1 MKMKTLVISCL
12 IVLLL
17 AVTVGLL
24 AYNHL
29 PYWMISWRL
38 TPKTDYSKEYSD
50 TAFSRITNGMARTNI
65 LSLLGTPLRS
75 FAADNITF
83 LVYSDIGHYTSV
95 WEKAYYQRWL
105 AVGKNDD
112 VVYIFNRTIT
122 TEQDPC
128 WPVCSWQ
135 AGPNGGRIAKVT
147 ETYAN
152 K

>member
-1 MKMKTLVISCL
+1 MKHKAIIIGC
-12 IVLLL
+12 LLL
-17 AVTVGLL
+17 ILL
-24 AYNHL
+24 ATIAAFLVCRLN
-29 PYWMISWRL
+29 PYWTYPWRF
-38 TPKTDYSKEYSD
+38 TPKTVYSVEFSD
-50 TAFSRITNGMARTNI
+50 TKFSTITNGLPRSNV

-75 FAADNITF
+75 FADDNITF

-122 TEQDPC
+122 AEQDPC

-135 AGPNGGRIAKVT
+135 AGPNGIRISKVT
-147 ETYAN
+147 ETFAN